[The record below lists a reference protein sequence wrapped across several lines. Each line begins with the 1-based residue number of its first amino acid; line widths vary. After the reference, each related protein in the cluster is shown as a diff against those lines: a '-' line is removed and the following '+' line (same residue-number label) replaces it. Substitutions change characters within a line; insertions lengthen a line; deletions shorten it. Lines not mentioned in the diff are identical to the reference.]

1 MPCAVPIMT
10 SKITK
15 DRPIRWKGRIQK
27 LGQMRQKLF
36 DTRAAAL
43 GWEATTDTVCSLKSW
58 AERYL
63 GHAAKYDRKTFN
75 EKRQALQKLF
85 AATIGQGKAVQ
96 LIVNPLAPV
105 ASLTPGKVLAALRV
119 QFESRSGNTANKDRK
134 HLMAAWNWGIRYL
147 GFAL

>member
-1 MPCAVPIMT
+1 
-10 SKITK
+10 
-15 DRPIRWKGRIQK
+15 
-27 LGQMRQKLF
+27 MRQKLL

-43 GWEATTDTVCSLKSW
+43 EWEAQERKASWEATTDTVCSLKNW

-105 ASLTPGKVLAALRV
+105 ASLAPGKVLAALRV
-119 QFESRSGNTANKDRK
+119 QFGSRSGNAANKDPEN
-134 HLMAAWNWGIRYL
+134 LVAA
-147 GFAL
+147 